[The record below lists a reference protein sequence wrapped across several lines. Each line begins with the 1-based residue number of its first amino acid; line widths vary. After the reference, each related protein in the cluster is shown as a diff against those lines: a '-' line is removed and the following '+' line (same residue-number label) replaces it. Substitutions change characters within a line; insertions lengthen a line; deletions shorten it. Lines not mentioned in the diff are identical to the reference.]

1 MARIK
6 TGRSIKVEALCD
18 FGEAEVSQ
26 KVKRNFPLSW
36 FLICILGTKIKRSYS
51 QFILYQETEL
61 LDSMTAHCVSQDMTR
76 CETAPAPDKGDGMLT
91 EVKGDNEGAPSNVV
105 MTHWL

>member
-18 FGEAEVSQ
+18 FGEAEASQ
-26 KVKRNFPLSW
+26 KVKGKFPTLW
-36 FLICILGTKIKRSYS
+36 LLICILGTNIKRSYS

-61 LDSMTAHCVSQDMTR
+61 SDPMTAHCVSEVMTQ
-76 CETAPAPDKGDGMLT
+76 CETAPVPDKGKEMVT
-91 EVKGDNEGAPSNVV
+91 EVKGHNDGAPSKMVT
-105 MTHWL
+105 MRLL